1 MEIITIFAVLIL
13 VFSFIGGYSQG
24 LAKSFFSLIA
34 VIVAI
39 PVAGRYYSFFA
50 GFLGFINNRD
60 WENFIG
66 FFITSAIVSII
77 LSIIFYFPRKIM
89 EKTWHEGFAFRV
101 VGGLLN
107 LLGAVIGLVVLTTI
121 VSAFPVW
128 EWLRFHLSDSSLI
141 NWLMENFTFVQSLL
155 PEVLR
160 FPHIP
165 LS

>member
-1 MEIITIFAVLIL
+1 
-13 VFSFIGGYSQG
+13 
-24 LAKSFFSLIA
+24 
-34 VIVAI
+34 
-39 PVAGRYYSFFA
+39 
-50 GFLGFINNRD
+50 
-60 WENFIG
+60 
-66 FFITSAIVSII
+66 
-77 LSIIFYFPRKIM
+77 M
-89 EKTWHEGFAFRV
+89 EKTWHEVFGFRV